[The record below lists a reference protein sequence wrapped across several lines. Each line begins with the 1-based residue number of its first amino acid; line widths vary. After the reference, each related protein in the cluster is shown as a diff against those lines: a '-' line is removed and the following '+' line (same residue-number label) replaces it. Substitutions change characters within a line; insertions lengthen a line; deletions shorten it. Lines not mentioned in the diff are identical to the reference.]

1 MKRDVRVMTKKELVA
16 DMKQTVG
23 GGGFIT
29 LSGIASYIGVKSH
42 HSVDKYVIGLD
53 RINGKY
59 YFIPDVA
66 DSMLRLGSVK

>member
-1 MKRDVRVMTKKELVA
+1 MLMTKKELVA

-29 LSGIASYIGVKSH
+29 LSGIANYIGVKSH

-66 DSMLRLGSVK
+66 DSMLRLGGVK

>member
-1 MKRDVRVMTKKELVA
+1 MTRKDLIA

-29 LSGIASYIGVKSH
+29 LSGIASYVGVKSH
-42 HSVDKYVIGLD
+42 HSVDKYVRGLD
-53 RINGKY
+53 RINDKY

-66 DSMLRLGSVK
+66 DAMLRTGGVK

>member
-1 MKRDVRVMTKKELVA
+1 MNKRELEA
-16 DMKQTVG
+16 DMRRFVG
-23 GGGFIT
+23 NDGGFIT
-29 LSGIASYIGVKSH
+29 ISGIANYIGVKSH

-66 DSMLRLGSVK
+66 DSMLKLGGVK